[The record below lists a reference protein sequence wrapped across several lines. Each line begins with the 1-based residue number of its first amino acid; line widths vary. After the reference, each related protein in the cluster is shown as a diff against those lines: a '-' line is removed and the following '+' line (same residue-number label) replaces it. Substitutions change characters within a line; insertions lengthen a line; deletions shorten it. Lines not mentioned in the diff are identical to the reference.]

1 MTRDH
6 HQPNDHAA
14 WSTPSPGPAPWSSTT
29 PATYSGRACGG
40 LVSTCSVS
48 CSPANRPAPW
58 RWTSVPCRPGGE
70 EARSRCAGE
79 AAVWAAV
86 EPACEPGTANAAP
99 SLPVRS
105 GSGRRPSR
113 PRTAARRTGCAQG
126 GGPLTEPFQ
135 GPARHRQ
142 RGCRARTPEAFP
154 SGHLGGTGCVDTGRV
169 DTGRRLD
176 RSDGRP
182 HGGQRTRTRPRP
194 AWPASGHPG
203 DRRPPAGR
211 PNSSGSQRLGRSAT
225 QDGSAVTTPAP
236 RP

>member
-29 PATYSGRACGG
+29 PATYPGRACGG

-79 AAVWAAV
+79 AAAWAAV

-113 PRTAARRTGCAQG
+113 PRTAARRTHCANG
-126 GGPLTEPFQ
+126 A
-135 GPARHRQ
+135 ARSPSHSRVQ
-142 RGCRARTPEAFP
+142 RGTDSAVAEPGHRRPFRPDTWVGPDAWTPDAWTPDVGSTDRTDVRTAD
-154 SGHLGGTGCVDTGRV
+154 SGRGHGHDQRGRRPDILATGDHPLGG
-169 DTGRRLD
+169 
-176 RSDGRP
+176 
-182 HGGQRTRTRPRP
+182 QTRPGRSVW
-194 AWPASGHPG
+194 AA
-203 DRRPPAGR
+203 RPPR
-211 PNSSGSQRLGRSAT
+211 T
-225 QDGSAVTTPAP
+225 AP
-236 RP
+236 R

>member
-1 MTRDH
+1 V
-6 HQPNDHAA
+6 
-14 WSTPSPGPAPWSSTT
+14 GE
-29 PATYSGRACGG
+29 

-48 CSPANRPAPW
+48 CSAANRLALW
-58 RWTSVPCRPGGE
+58 RWTRALG
-70 EARSRCAGE
+70 RS
-79 AAVWAAV
+79 
-86 EPACEPGTANAAP
+86 
-99 SLPVRS
+99 
-105 GSGRRPSR
+105 
-113 PRTAARRTGCAQG
+113 AARRHAAGAPPKRRPGLLSNLVRARHGERSPIPSRQTRCGQATKPPADRGTSNPLRQR

-154 SGHLGGTGCVDTGRV
+154 SGHLGGTGRVDTGRV